1 MILLLFFQVE
11 YDEESKSVKCS
22 CLHFERRGLLCR
34 HAFYT
39 LRANGV
45 KKIPKQ
51 YLLRRWRKEAVVLP
65 PIGSSYK
72 SSGSSGSSISNIY
85 SKVNSIISQCGYDED
100 KLSQF
105 LDQLS
110 VYESGLETSNVP
122 QTSASK
128 QQSISSMIGVPK
140 PVVLEVFPPDTGQNK
155 GGVSGHRYKPSNNDA
170 RIKSAKEGGK
180 NLRKCRICMKKTD
193 HDFRNCPNNPN
204 RKILAPKKGIKKSNR
219 RGRKTKGKSSEAKS
233 RQDDDVFNFNSE
245 DDSD

>member
-1 MILLLFFQVE
+1 M
-11 YDEESKSVKCS
+11 
-22 CLHFERRGLLCR
+22 LCR

-72 SSGSSGSSISNIY
+72 SSGSSGSCISNIY
-85 SKVNSIISQCGYDED
+85 SKVNAIINQCGYDED

-110 VYESGLETSNVP
+110 IYESGLESSNVP

-140 PVVLEVFPPDTGQNK
+140 PDVLEVLPPDFGKNK
-155 GGVSGHRYKPSNNDA
+155 GGISGHRYKPSNNDV

-180 NLRKCRICMKKTD
+180 NLRNCRICKKKTD

-204 RKILAPKKGIKKSNR
+204 RKKLAPKKGIKKANR
-219 RGRKTKGKSSEAKS
+219 KGRKSKGQSSKANSQE
-233 RQDDDVFNFNSE
+233 DDGVYNFNSE
-245 DDSD
+245 EDID